1 MSFLQPVLLFGLPLV
16 LVPLII
22 HLIHIL
28 RRKQIRWAAM
38 MFLHRAQRMN
48 KGLSKLRQY
57 LIMAFRMLAVAGLIF
72 MVGRPLAG
80 GLLGLTGGAPD
91 SVIILLDRS
100 ASMEEQL
107 LSTGTSKRVASLRNL
122 TAAIKDAYGT
132 RSTIT
137 VIDSATLEPVLLE
150 NPDALEGLPQAG
162 PTDSSGNIP
171 ALLQAGLD
179 FITNN
184 KTGRTDLW
192 LVSDLRNSDWN
203 AQGGRWSGLREAYAS
218 LDGVRFQVLAYPESE
233 DSDFSIA
240 VEQVQRR
247 QSGGQAELLVD
258 FRVNRRIPASDP
270 ITLPVKVVVNGTSST
285 FDLEFKGSEVLRQAH
300 PIPIG
305 DAIERGWGRI
315 ELPADGSPADNAW
328 HFVFD
333 DPPPMQSIV
342 VSDAREEVIVPLKAA
357 LSAPRDP
364 GREYL
369 CSVLPTNRAAE
380 VPWDECALLVWH
392 AALPK
397 EDSVLAKQLQGYLA
411 TGRRI
416 LFLPPANPTAD
427 SFDGIKWTEWR
438 SAQGDPI
445 LTEWWRNDSGLLAAA
460 RSGQA
465 LPVGDISV
473 RSWCPVEG
481 EFLSLAKLEEE
492 EADSASLLLQSM
504 KDGDRGAYFL
514 TTLPGLSTS
523 NLGRSG
529 IVFFALLH
537 RALDEGAAALGN
549 ALQRTAGPDAL
560 DDDPAQWKRLDV
572 DPDSVLS
579 MDRALQAGVLER
591 KNEDSDQPSLLVAL
605 NRARDEDSAQTLNKS
620 ALEELFTG
628 LDWRLHERTLEEESN
643 LTTEVW
649 RTFLVLMAIAIVVE
663 ALLCLP
669 GRPEQKPTVATGRQ
683 EPVS

>member
-57 LIMAFRMLAVAGLIF
+57 LIMAFRMLVVAALIF

-122 TAAIKDAYGT
+122 TAAIKEAYGT

-137 VIDSATLEPVLLE
+137 VIDSATLEPVRLE

-162 PTDSSGNIP
+162 PTDSAGNVP

-192 LVSDLRNSDWN
+192 LVSDLRDSDWN
-203 AQGGRWSGLREAYAS
+203 AQGGRWSGLREAYSS

-247 QSGGQAELLVD
+247 QSAGQAELLLD
-258 FRVNRRIPASDP
+258 FRVKRRIPASDP
-270 ITLPVKVVVNGTSST
+270 ITIPVKVVVNGTSST

-300 PIPIG
+300 SIPISNS
-305 DAIERGWGRI
+305 IERGWGRV

-333 DPPPMQSIV
+333 DPPPLQSVI
-342 VSDAREEVIVPLKAA
+342 VSDSNEEVVVPLKAA

-364 GREYL
+364 AREYL
-369 CSVLPTNRAAE
+369 CTVLPTNRAAE

-392 AALPK
+392 AVLP
-397 EDSVLAKQLQGYLA
+397 EADSVLAKQLESFLA

-416 LFLPPANPTAD
+416 LFLPPANPTND
-427 SFDGIKWTEWR
+427 SFDGIKWTEWQ

-445 LTEWWRNDSGLLAAA
+445 LTDWWRNDSGLLAST
-460 RSGQA
+460 RSGKA

-473 RSWCPVEG
+473 RNWCPVEG
-481 EFLSLAKLEEE
+481 EFLSLAKLGE
-492 EADSASLLLQSM
+492 EASSASLLLQSM
-504 KDGDRGAYFL
+504 QDGDRGAYFL
-514 TTLPGLSTS
+514 GTLPGLSFS
-523 NLGRSG
+523 NLSRGG
-529 IVFFALLH
+529 IVFFAMLH

-549 ALQRTAGPDAL
+549 ALQRTAGPNSL

-572 DPDSVLS
+572 DPESVLS
-579 MDRALQAGVLER
+579 MDRALRAGVLER
-591 KNEDSDQPSLLVAL
+591 KYEDSESPSTLVAL
-605 NRARDEDSAQTLNKS
+605 NRARDEDSAGTVGNTT
-620 ALEELFTG
+620 LEELFTG
-628 LDWRLHERTLEEESN
+628 LDWRLHERTLEEDSN

-649 RTFLVLMAIAIVVE
+649 RTFLVIMAIALVIE

-669 GRPEQKPTVATGRQ
+669 GKPEQQPTVATGRQ